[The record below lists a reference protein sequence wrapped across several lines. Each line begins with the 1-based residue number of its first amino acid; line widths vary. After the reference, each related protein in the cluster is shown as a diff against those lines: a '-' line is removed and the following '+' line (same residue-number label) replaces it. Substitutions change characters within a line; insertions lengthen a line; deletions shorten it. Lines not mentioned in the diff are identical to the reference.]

1 MITIK
6 RKAILLCLGIMMA
19 LCLLFGFVTSNI
31 YAFAETAFYNADKTP
46 LTWVYDSNGVSKQ
59 VAYKADGSKY
69 GMNGMYNP
77 AGCYGEQADGS
88 VFVLTSGS
96 YIVLAPQDVT
106 KEIELSFTMDP
117 NNAWSGQDAN
127 LGRFLLAAY
136 DNMENAFAAG
146 NSAWQNAN
154 NEKFTAWGALKVDN
168 ENMHKLNIGGQKSK
182 EINYNGGNAVFTIKV
197 GETSTDFYFGGDKF
211 ATTALKRSDFASGKM
226 YISLI
231 SYDANL
237 EAKVKL
243 SAKDVVAETTKYYNA
258 DKTPLTWAYDSNGV
272 STQTAYD
279 AAGNKYG
286 SNGMYSPAGCY
297 GEQADGS
304 VFVLTAGSYIVLAP
318 QDVTK
323 EIEFSF
329 TMDPNNAWSGQDA
342 TLGRFLLAAYDNMDN
357 AFAAGNN
364 AWQGANN
371 EKFTAWGAL
380 KANDNQHKLLIE
392 NQRSKAV
399 NYNGGNAVLTIK
411 VGETG
416 TDFYFGGEK
425 FATTALKRSD
435 FESGQMYISL
445 IAFDAVLEAKVKVS
459 AKEATV
465 VTTKYY
471 NADKTPLTWAYDAN
485 GVSTQT
491 AYKADGSKY
500 GSNGMYSPANCYR
513 ENADGS
519 VFLLTAG
526 SYTVFKPQDVTKDIV
541 FSFTMDPN
549 NAWSNNDTSLGR
561 FLLAAYDNM
570 DDAFAAGNNAWQN
583 ANNEKFTAWGALK
596 EGESNKHKLEVSW
609 QKSKEVNYNG
619 NNAVFTVKVGE
630 TGTDFYFGGEKF
642 ATTALKRSDFASG
655 QMYLSLIAYDANL
668 EAKVKLINCDHAE
681 KAHTAAKAATCTEA
695 GNVAYYFCAQCN
707 QYFADAA
714 CEMVLKANEL
724 TIAVLGHTEEVVA
737 GKAATCTEKGLTDGK
752 RCSVCETTIVAQEEI
767 EALGH
772 TEGDWIIDSEA
783 QVGVAGSKHKECT
796 VCEEVLVTEE
806 IPALEDTTSEEP
818 EDPTTSEEPEDPT
831 TSEDPSDTTSDV
843 PADTTSDVET
853 EAPKGCSGS
862 VSGLSVGV
870 MMLGVGVVA
879 MLCKKRK
886 E

>member
-6 RKAILLCLGIMMA
+6 RKMILLCLSIMMA
-19 LCLLFGFVTSNI
+19 LCLLLGFATNNI

-46 LTWVYDSNGVSKQ
+46 LTWVYDSNGVSTQ
-59 VAYKADGSKY
+59 IAYNADGSKY
-69 GMNGMYNP
+69 GMNGMYNA
-77 AGCYGEQADGS
+77 AGCYGEQNDGS
-88 VFVLTSGS
+88 IFVLTAGS
-96 YIVLAPQDVT
+96 YIVLEPQDVT

-117 NNAWSGQDAN
+117 NNAWSQQDAS
-127 LGRFLLAAY
+127 LGRFLFAAY
-136 DNMENAFAAG
+136 DN
-146 NSAWQNAN
+146 
-154 NEKFTAWGALKVDN
+154 
-168 ENMHKLNIGGQKSK
+168 
-182 EINYNGGNAVFTIKV
+182 IN
-197 GETSTDFYFGGDKF
+197 D
-211 ATTALKRSDFASGKM
+211 
-226 YISLI
+226 
-231 SYDANL
+231 
-237 EAKVKL
+237 
-243 SAKDVVAETTKYYNA
+243 
-258 DKTPLTWAYDSNGV
+258 
-272 STQTAYD
+272 
-279 AAGNKYG
+279 
-286 SNGMYSPAGCY
+286 
-297 GEQADGS
+297 
-304 VFVLTAGSYIVLAP
+304 
-318 QDVTK
+318 
-323 EIEFSF
+323 
-329 TMDPNNAWSGQDA
+329 
-342 TLGRFLLAAYDNMDN
+342 

-380 KANDNQHKLLIE
+380 KANDNQHKLLIA
-392 NQRSKAV
+392 NQRSEAV
-399 NYNGGNAVLTIK
+399 NYNGGNAVFTIK
-411 VGETG
+411 VGETS

-425 FATTALKRSD
+425 FATTELKRSD
-435 FESGQMYISL
+435 FASGQMYLSL
-445 IAFDAVLEAKVKVS
+445 IAYDANLEAKVKIS

-500 GSNGMYSPANCYR
+500 GMNGMYSPKNCYR

-519 VFLLTAG
+519 IFLLTSG
-526 SYTVFKPQDVTKDIV
+526 SYIVLKPQEVAKDIV

-549 NAWSNNDTSLGR
+549 NSWSQQDTSLGR

-570 DDAFAAGNNAWQN
+570 DDAFAAGNNAWQGT
-583 ANNEKFTAWGALK
+583 NNEKFTAWGALAS
-596 EGESNKHKLEVSW
+596 GENTHKLNIGG
-609 QKSKEVNYNG
+609 QKSKEINYNG
-619 NNAVFTVKVGE
+619 NNAVFTIKVGE

-681 KAHTAAKAATCTEA
+681 KAYTEAKAATCTEA

-707 QYFADAA
+707 QYFSDAA
-714 CEMVLKANEL
+714 CETVLKANEL
-724 TIAVLGHTEEVVA
+724 TIAALGHTEEVVAGTAATCTEKGLTDGKRCSVCETTIVAQEEIAALGHTEEVVAGTAATCTEKGLTDGKRCSVCETTIVAQEEIAALGHTEEVVA

-767 EALGH
+767 AALGH

-806 IPALEDTTSEEP
+806 IPALEDTTSEEPEDPTTSEEP